1 MSTADSD
8 SLDHDVRADGPTV
21 VRKGPMT
28 GPVVVVVDPQGDAKH
43 DELPATW
50 RGLTEDV
57 GVVWWRL
64 PAGDVPPAE
73 LTDDHGPAV
82 HLVGA
87 RDTALLVLSLAAR
100 LPGTV
105 RSVVLVDPPWDAD
118 MPALTR
124 VVPVPVHHVVTG
136 GSEQAVDWL
145 PLGHPDVVV
154 AVLEAL
160 MSADLWPDSD
170 VEPRVPGAESLMV
183 EAWQATRTRLADLLR
198 SLRPTV

>member
-1 MSTADSD
+1 M
-8 SLDHDVRADGPTV
+8 

-50 RGLTEDV
+50 RGLAEDV

-73 LTDDHGPAV
+73 LTDDPGHPV

-87 RDTALLVLSLAAR
+87 RESALLVLSLATR
-100 LPGTV
+100 RPESV
-105 RSVVLVDPPWDAD
+105 RSVVLVDPPWEPD
-118 MPALTR
+118 MPALAT
-124 VVPVPVHHVVTG
+124 VVPVTVQHVVTS
-136 GSEQAVDWL
+136 GSAQAEDWL

-160 MSADLWPDSD
+160 MSADLWPDNG
-170 VEPRVPGAESLMV
+170 VEPRLPGAESLMAG
-183 EAWQATRTRLADLLR
+183 AWEATRSRLADLLR
-198 SLRPTV
+198 SLRPSV